1 MLYYYYISAYC
12 VREYINLSLMKM
24 KVDTGQDGKDHLAS
38 LNVLTKGNFLE
49 RQYLE
54 HKVHLVGVIHLVL
67 WPKSRQFRKANV
79 NI

>member
-1 MLYYYYISAYC
+1 
-12 VREYINLSLMKM
+12 MKM

-67 WPKSRQFRKANV
+67 WPKSRQFRKAKV